1 MSHLVV
7 HSIQQPGHSRHHSR
21 PQGFH
26 IFGQPFD
33 IAAVKS
39 YGSAHHV
46 HAIFAAS
53 FQHVRQ
59 RQEADHRVL
68 VRGLVLAQLN
78 EYRAYARYH
87 VLVRQ
92 HHAFR
97 VTRGPRCVGYGAQIG
112 RFGGNLRVILLGA
125 QPLHVVELEQ
135 LDATVLRPL
144 VRRLSCF
151 FYHHYF
157 S

>member
-1 MSHLVV
+1 M
-7 HSIQQPGHSRHHSR
+7 
-21 PQGFH
+21 
-26 IFGQPFD
+26 
-33 IAAVKS
+33 
-39 YGSAHHV
+39 
-46 HAIFAAS
+46 
-53 FQHVRQ
+53 RQ

-78 EYRAYARYH
+78 ENRAYASYH
-87 VLVRQ
+87 ILVRQ

-97 VTRGPRCVGYGAQIG
+97 VTGRPRCVGYGAQVG
-112 RFGGNLRVILLGA
+112 RFRGDFRVILLGA
-125 QPLHVVELEQ
+125 QPLNVVELEQ

-151 FYHHYF
+151 FYHHQF